1 MLFDPKIVPGDDAR
15 FEERELELPDDLVL
29 LSEQLRDD
37 AHRLSASYPP
47 GKTASV
53 ALPATSQIARRRWK
67 GRLAMGSLA
76 SGLVALSLLVG
87 LSIYGGRTE
96 VEPGRPS
103 SPPASV
109 AVEVLQPEF
118 VSPAFASAAADELAT
133 PASFSG
139 TMPPLTPAVFSSG
152 VTGPEMEG
160 WMDLRRETL
169 AMDDESIEF

>member
-1 MLFDPKIVPGDDAR
+1 MPFDPRIVPGDDAR

-96 VEPGRPS
+96 VEPEGPS

-109 AVEVLQPEF
+109 AVEVLQPGF
-118 VSPAFASAAADELAT
+118 VSPAFASAAADVSRRGPSSCANVTSRTAFT
-133 PASFSG
+133 PPDAALDGSLGSAWVD
-139 TMPPLTPAVFSSG
+139 T
-152 VTGPEMEG
+152 
-160 WMDLRRETL
+160 TL
-169 AMDDESIEF
+169 